1 MKEMARTFS
10 KLRTRGEGGLIAYV
24 TAGDPEP
31 EHTPRIVKTLVN
43 GGADIV
49 ELGIPFSDPI
59 ADGPTIQAAT
69 VRALKAGTTSR
80 KVLKI
85 CEEIKEE
92 NSVPIVIL
100 TYYNPIFRMGLECFF
115 ETAKACGV
123 DGLIVP
129 DLPIEEASEYKKFA
143 EAYEVDTVFLAAP
156 STSTQRLRRIVECT
170 SGFLYLVSVFGVT
183 GAREKVK
190 GLTIGLVRKTLP
202 ITYERVPLAVGFGI
216 SKPEHVKV
224 ITQNGADAAIVGS
237 GFVRIIENNQTREEE
252 MLEELKEYASRLK
265 AATMIERATGK
276 T

>member
-10 KLRTRGEGGLIAYV
+10 RLRTRGEGGLIAYV

-129 DLPIEEASEYKKFA
+129 DLPIEEAREYKKFA

-156 STSTQRLRRIVECT
+156 STSTQRLRRIVEYT